1 MKIKEMLTEFY
12 NAEDDEL
19 SKRKLSDTRKPT
31 LTLSQIRK
39 LRIMRDTEIMDKKNH
54 LKIVSTIYGGD
65 QPAQ

>member
-19 SKRKLSDTRKPT
+19 SKRKLSDTRTPT